1 MYHYFPYIDNI
12 KLNSELILILN
23 INDRITPQDI
33 ILRLLE
39 YINNST
45 YTTLS
50 NIDIAHMD
58 ENDKQEKINILLDNP
73 PKQPYQ
79 RKFIENLS
87 TMNRLYNFLYN
98 ELTNDKRYK
107 KWPIF
112 FVPDSSISNNND
124 LCIGQFLFI
133 NEIVWDDPTHLL
145 PEHYLMKHFYKEL

>member
-1 MYHYFPYIDNI
+1 
-12 KLNSELILILN
+12 
-23 INDRITPQDI
+23 
-33 ILRLLE
+33 
-39 YINNST
+39 
-45 YTTLS
+45 
-50 NIDIAHMD
+50 MD

-98 ELTNDKRYK
+98 ELTNDKCYK

-112 FVPDSSISNNND
+112 FVPDSYILNNND

-145 PEHYLMKHFYKEL
+145 PEHYLMKHFYKELEVFFTNILQIPLKPNV